1 MRLSVLDRSPIISG
15 RAAADAIAV
24 FLDLVQAADA
34 MAILTV
40 APDYAACLRSHKPL
54 PATPTVTAVA

>member
-15 RAAADAIAV
+15 PAAADVIAMS
-24 FLDLVQAADA
+24 LDLVQAADA
-34 MAILTV
+34 MAKLTV

-54 PATPTVTAVA
+54 PATPAVTAVA